1 MKCDFCF
8 DDGAYVLG
16 ALAPAERAE
25 FERHLATC
33 PSCRDE
39 VAALAVLPGLLG
51 RLDAATAIPAIE
63 APPSILLRT
72 MAAVATRRRAER
84 RRRLWTALAAGL
96 AALVVATG
104 AGLGVHMVDASPAS
118 PPGLSAMVPVTD
130 HVPVTAELALVAA
143 AGGTRVDMQCRY
155 STGYD
160 GLWIIRLVVFPRWGG
175 TGEQIGTWTATSGQ
189 VLSMTAMT
197 HLSPEDIGRVELQRA
212 DQTPLLTWSRV

>member
-1 MKCDFCF
+1 
-8 DDGAYVLG
+8 
-16 ALAPAERAE
+16 
-25 FERHLATC
+25 
-33 PSCRDE
+33 
-39 VAALAVLPGLLG
+39 
-51 RLDAATAIPAIE
+51 
-63 APPSILLRT
+63 
-72 MAAVATRRRAER
+72 
-84 RRRLWTALAAGL
+84 
-96 AALVVATG
+96 
-104 AGLGVHMVDASPAS
+104 
-118 PPGLSAMVPVTD
+118 MVPVTD

>member
-1 MKCDFCF
+1 
-8 DDGAYVLG
+8 
-16 ALAPAERAE
+16 
-25 FERHLATC
+25 
-33 PSCRDE
+33 

-84 RRRLWTALAAGL
+84 RRRLWTAVAAGL

-104 AGLGVHMVDASPAS
+104 AGLGVHMVDASPE
-118 PPGLSAMVPVTD
+118 PQPGLSAMVPVTD
-130 HVPVTAELALVAA
+130 HVPVTAELAFVAA

-155 STGYD
+155 ATGYD

-197 HLSPEDIGRVELQRA
+197 HLAPEDIGRVELQRA